1 MCTVLLIQAGIL
13 LALCRVSGAEVKFSV
28 LALPKPASHRPSER
42 AGARPGFP
50 DSTCRGYL
58 RGMFS
63 QCISWMVSSRKPVG
77 SSALPLL
84 RGGLRKHFDSFWLK
98 VRGDIGLCQ
107 RGRKRMLTL
116 FYL

>member
-1 MCTVLLIQAGIL
+1 MCMVLLIQAGIS
-13 LALCRVSGAEVKFSV
+13 LALRGVSGAELKSS
-28 LALPKPASHRPSER
+28 ALTLPEPASHRPSEQ

-50 DSTCRGYL
+50 NSACRGYL

-63 QCISWMVSSRKPVG
+63 QCISWAVSG

-84 RGGLRKHFDSFWLK
+84 RGGLRKCFASSWLK
-98 VRGDIGLCQ
+98 VWGDISLRQ
-107 RGRKRMLTL
+107 RGRKKMLTL